1 MDRGMSIIRMFL
13 MVVFCI
19 QCTTIFAQQPGGGPE
34 GGGPEREPG
43 KEEPG
48 KEEPG
53 KEENV
58 RLTLNISPTSGGS
71 VTCDKEEL
79 KRNDTATF
87 VATANEGYRFVKW
100 RNGDRD
106 YSDQTTITIE
116 GLPRELRLTAVFELI
131 TYTINVSVNDE
142 NGGSVSSNIQG
153 NQFVP
158 SDTVTFTATPNCGYH
173 FSHWEGDAAD
183 VTEGNTIRMNGVTED
198 HSFTAV
204 FEKEEDYVPA
214 ISISEIMPCNLST
227 YMDSDYYN
235 FSGYIEFENSGTCRE
250 NLKSYT
256 ITHYKLKKK
265 GKYALKWEWEIQQ
278 DYYVESNSRNL
289 LWFDERYTD
298 EAGKGK
304 NNKNA
309 HSPYKLDTDGGY
321 IIISKEG
328 VIIDSVAYGKM
339 DAHVSF
345 GRDESG
351 AIGYMDPSPRQANN
365 QAFETLT
372 EDDRCEPVY
381 FSETGGIKE
390 GKFSLAL
397 SCDTKGA
404 KIYYT
409 INGSE
414 PNKTN
419 GILYD
424 SLISIEKNTCVRA
437 RAYHA
442 NKITSAITTH
452 SYIFSDDAH
461 EKCGGLT
468 IPIVS
473 LTVENT
479 YFYDDMIGIYTTGKN
494 GIQGDKD
501 CSGYGNYNQDW
512 QRPLNF
518 EYIVDGEQEVSREVE
533 SSIVGGCSITE
544 TVKSLSLKTSK
555 QTGREYYDYA
565 FFVSKPEINHKT
577 IHLRNGGT
585 DHRGLRFRDGIMQT
599 FAIGMNIDYQ
609 AYQPVA
615 YYLNGKYM
623 GLMNL
628 NERTNADYVESNYGI
643 DGDDIDL
650 VVISDQKGIYTSKG
664 DLEAYNELVDYL
676 SESNPEDENYFAGAC
691 ERMDMD
697 EYIDYQIIQQFM
709 VNMDWPGNNTKIWR
723 ERKEGSKFRWILF
736 DMDYGLGMN
745 NFKSYKTNMI
755 KWCQGENASY
765 NWATKK
771 DWMTKIF
778 ANLSKNTEFKKK
790 FYLRFMEQLETTFSQ
805 ERIATVFDSITTMI
819 DEEFCATKG
828 QTATNAAKS
837 IKEYAMNRPEVI
849 KEQLREFL
857 GDKAA
862 EELERGVTGESLSLA
877 NTISLYPTIVSDIVE
892 IHSGEEIE
900 SVRIVSLN
908 GITML
913 EEQVN
918 SSHYQKDLSALPAGI
933 YYVTINTAGTIQTK
947 KIIKAGAQSSPAL

>member
-13 MVVFCI
+13 MVLFCI

-106 YSDQTTITIE
+106 YSDQATITIE

-158 SDTVTFTATPNCGYH
+158 SDTVIFTAMPNCGYH
-173 FSHWEGDAAD
+173 FSHWEGDEAD
-183 VTEGNTIRMNGVTED
+183 ETEGNTIRMNGVTED

-204 FEKEEDYVPA
+204 FEKEDDYVPA

-235 FSGYIEFENSGTCRE
+235 FSGFVEFANSGTCRE

-298 EAGKGK
+298 EAGKNK
-304 NNKNA
+304 SNKNA

-328 VIIDSVAYGKM
+328 VVIDSIAYGPM
-339 DAHVSF
+339 DAHISF

-351 AIGYMDPSPRQANN
+351 AIGYMNPSPRQANN

-372 EDDRCEPVY
+372 EDDRCETVN

-390 GKFSLAL
+390 DEFNLAL
-397 SCDTKGA
+397 SCDTKGSE
-404 KIYYT
+404 IYYT
-409 INGSE
+409 LNGSE

-424 SLISIEKNTCVRA
+424 SLISIKKNTCVRA

-442 NKITSAITTH
+442 NKLASAITTH
-452 SYIFSDDAH
+452 SYIFSDDTH

-473 LTVENT
+473 LTVEND
-479 YFYDDMIGIYTTGKN
+479 YFYDDMIGIYVTGKN
-494 GIQGDKD
+494 GIQGDKN

-518 EYIVDGEQEVSREVE
+518 EYIVDGKQKVSREVE

-544 TVKSLSLKTSK
+544 TIKSLSLKTSK
-555 QTGREYYDYA
+555 QTGKEYYDYA
-565 FFVSKPEINHKT
+565 FFASKPEINHKT
-577 IHLRNGGT
+577 IHLRNGGS
-585 DHRGLRFRDGIMQT
+585 DHKGLRFRDGIMQT

-664 DLEAYNELVDYL
+664 DLEAYNELVDYI
-676 SESNPEDENYFAGAC
+676 SGSDPGDENYFAGAC

-736 DMDYGLGMN
+736 DMDYGLGLYN
-745 NFKSYKTNMI
+745 YKNYKTNMI
-755 KWCQGENASY
+755 KWCQGEDASY

-790 FYLRFMEQLETTFSQ
+790 FYLRFMEQLETTFFQ

-828 QTATNAAKS
+828 QTATSAAKS

-857 GDKAA
+857 GDKAI
-862 EELERGVTGESLSLA
+862 EEIEREQTGEALYLA
-877 NTISLYPTIVSDIVE
+877 NAISLYPHNVSDIVE
-892 IHSGEEIE
+892 IRSDEEIL
-900 SVRIVSLN
+900 SINIGSLS
-908 GITML
+908 GITLL

-918 SSHYQKDLSALPAGI
+918 NKHYKRDLSALPAGI
-933 YYVTINTAGTIQTK
+933 YYVTITTATTNK
-947 KIIKAGAQSSPAL
+947 TEKIIKQ

>member
-1 MDRGMSIIRMFL
+1 MSIIRMFL

-43 KEEPG
+43 REEPG
-48 KEEPG
+48 REEPG

-58 RLTLNISPTSGGS
+58 RLTLTISPTSGGS

-116 GLPRELRLTAVFELI
+116 GLPHELRLTAIFELI
-131 TYTINVSVNDE
+131 TYTINVSVSDE
-142 NGGSVSSNIQG
+142 NGGSVSSNKQG

-158 SDTVTFTATPNCGYH
+158 SDTVTFTATPNCGYQ
-173 FSHWEGDAAD
+173 FSHWEGDEAD
-183 VTEGNTIRMNGVTED
+183 VTEGNMIRMNGVTED

-204 FEKEEDYVPA
+204 FEKDSDYIPA

-235 FSGYIEFENSGTCRE
+235 FSGYMEFANNGTCRE

-278 DYYVESNSRNL
+278 DYYVESNSRKL
-289 LWFDERYTD
+289 MWFDERYTD
-298 EAGKGK
+298 ESAKSSK
-304 NNKNA
+304 KCD

-321 IIISKEG
+321 ILISKEG
-328 VIIDSVAYGKM
+328 ILIDSIAYGKM

-351 AIGYMDPSPRQANN
+351 EIGYMNPSPYKANN
-365 QAFETLT
+365 KAYPSLT
-372 EDDRCEPVY
+372 EEDRCEPVE
-381 FSETGGIKE
+381 FSEQGGIKE
-390 GKFSLAL
+390 SGFTLSL
-397 SCDTKGA
+397 SCWTQDA
-404 KIYYT
+404 EIYYT
-409 INGSE
+409 IDGKE
-414 PNKTN
+414 PTPTS
-419 GILYD
+419 GTLYTEP
-424 SLISIEKNTCVRA
+424 IQIEKNTCVRA

-442 NKITSAITTH
+442 NKIKSSISTH
-452 SYIFSDDAH
+452 SYIFSDEKH
-461 EKCGGLT
+461 EKCGGFN

-473 LTVENT
+473 LTVDND

-494 GIQGDKD
+494 GTQGDKD

-518 EYIVDGEQEVSREVE
+518 EYIVDGKQEVSREVE

-544 TVKSLSLKTSK
+544 TVKSLSLKSSK
-555 QTGREYYDYA
+555 QTGKEYYDYA
-565 FFVSKPEINHKT
+565 FFTSKPEINHKT

-585 DHRGLRFRDGIMQT
+585 DHRGIRFRDGIMQT

-628 NERTNADYVESNYGI
+628 NERTNADYVTSNYGI
-643 DGDDIDL
+643 DEDDIDL
-650 VVISDQKGIYTSKG
+650 VVISDQKGIYASKG

-676 SESNPEDENYFAGAC
+676 TSSDPEDENYFAGAC

-736 DMDYGLGMN
+736 DMDYGLGLN
-745 NFKSYKTNMI
+745 NFKNYKTNMI

-778 ANLSKNTEFKKK
+778 ANLSQNAEFKKK
-790 FYLRFMEQLETTFSQ
+790 FYNRFNEQLETTFSP
-805 ERIATVFDSITTMI
+805 EHITTVFDSITTMI
-819 DEEFCATKG
+819 DAEFCATKG
-828 QTATNAAKS
+828 QTATSASES
-837 IKEYAMNRPEVI
+837 IKEYALKRPDVI
-849 KEQLREFL
+849 EEQLKEYA
-857 GDKAA
+857 GDII
-862 EELERGVTGESLSLA
+862 T
-877 NTISLYPTIVSDIVE
+877 NTALTQSAHITLYPNIVTDKIGISSDERIETVKIVST
-892 IHSGEEIE
+892 SGIE
-900 SVRIVSLN
+900 L
-908 GITML
+908 L

-918 SSHYQKDLSALPAGI
+918 GTTYQRDLSGLPAGI
-933 YYVTINTAGTIQTK
+933 YYVTISTATSYQTE
-947 KIIKAGAQSSPAL
+947 KIIKQ

>member
-1 MDRGMSIIRMFL
+1 MSIIRMFL

-43 KEEPG
+43 REEPG

-58 RLTLNISPTSGGS
+58 RLTLTISPTSGGS

-116 GLPRELRLTAVFELI
+116 GLPHELRLTAIFELI

-142 NGGSVSSNIQG
+142 NGGSISSNKQG

-158 SDTVTFTATPNCGYH
+158 SDTVTFTATPNCGYQ
-173 FSHWEGDAAD
+173 FSHWEGDEAD
-183 VTEGNTIRMNGVTED
+183 VTEGNVIRMNGVTED

-204 FEKEEDYVPA
+204 FEKDSDYIPA

-235 FSGYIEFENSGTCRE
+235 FSGYMEFANNGTCRE

-278 DYYVESNSRNL
+278 DYYVESNSRKL
-289 LWFDERYTD
+289 MWFDERYTD
-298 EAGKGK
+298 ESAKSSK
-304 NNKNA
+304 KCD

-321 IIISKEG
+321 ILISKEG
-328 VIIDSVAYGKM
+328 ILIDSIAYRKM

-351 AIGYMDPSPRQANN
+351 EIGYMNPSPYKENDKAYPS
-365 QAFETLT
+365 LT
-372 EDDRCEPVY
+372 EEDRCEPVE
-381 FSETGGIKE
+381 FSEQGGIKE
-390 GKFSLAL
+390 SGFTLSL
-397 SCDTKGA
+397 SCWTQDA
-404 KIYYT
+404 EIYYT
-409 INGSE
+409 IDGKE
-414 PNKTN
+414 PTPTS
-419 GILYD
+419 GTLYTEP
-424 SLISIEKNTCVRA
+424 IQIEKNTCVRA

-442 NKITSAITTH
+442 NKIKSSISTH
-452 SYIFSDDAH
+452 SYIFSDEKH
-461 EKCGGLT
+461 EKCGGFN

-473 LTVENT
+473 LTVDND

-494 GIQGDKD
+494 GTQGDKD

-518 EYIVDGEQEVSREVE
+518 EYIVDGKQEVSREVE

-544 TVKSLSLKTSK
+544 TVKSLSLKSSK
-555 QTGREYYDYA
+555 QTGKEYYDYA
-565 FFVSKPEINHKT
+565 FFASKPEINHKT

-585 DHRGLRFRDGIMQT
+585 DHRGIRFRDGIMQT

-628 NERTNADYVESNYGI
+628 NERTNADYVTSNYGI
-643 DGDDIDL
+643 DEDDIDL
-650 VVISDQKGIYTSKG
+650 VVISDQKGIYASKG

-676 SESNPEDENYFAGAC
+676 TSSDPEDENYFAGAC

-736 DMDYGLGMN
+736 DMDYGLGLN
-745 NFKSYKTNMI
+745 NFKNYKTNMI

-778 ANLSKNTEFKKK
+778 ANLSQNAEFKKK
-790 FYLRFMEQLETTFSQ
+790 FYNRFNEQLETTFSP
-805 ERIATVFDSITTMI
+805 ERITTVFDSITTMI
-819 DEEFCATKG
+819 DAEFCATKG
-828 QTATNAAKS
+828 QTATSASES
-837 IKEYAMNRPEVI
+837 IKEYALKRPDVI
-849 KEQLREFL
+849 EEQLKEYA
-857 GDKAA
+857 GDII
-862 EELERGVTGESLSLA
+862 T
-877 NTISLYPTIVSDIVE
+877 NTALTQSAHITLYPNIVTDKIGISSDERIETVKIVST
-892 IHSGEEIE
+892 SGIE
-900 SVRIVSLN
+900 L
-908 GITML
+908 L

-918 SSHYQKDLSALPAGI
+918 GTTYQRDLSGLPAGI
-933 YYVTINTAGTIQTK
+933 YYVTISTATSYQTE
-947 KIIKAGAQSSPAL
+947 KIIKQ

>member
-1 MDRGMSIIRMFL
+1 MSIIRMFL

-34 GGGPEREPG
+34 DGGPEREPG

-58 RLTLNISPTSGGS
+58 RLTLTISPTSGGS

-116 GLPRELRLTAVFELI
+116 GLPHELRLTAVFELI

-142 NGGSVSSNIQG
+142 NGGSISSNKQG

-158 SDTVTFTATPNCGYH
+158 SDTVTFTATPNCGYQ
-173 FSHWEGDAAD
+173 FSHWEGDEAD
-183 VTEGNTIRMNGVTED
+183 ETEGNTIRMNGVTED

-204 FEKEEDYVPA
+204 FEKDSDYVPA

-235 FSGYIEFENSGTCRE
+235 FSGYMEFANNGTCRE

-278 DYYVESNSRNL
+278 DYYVESNSHNL
-289 LWFDERYTD
+289 MWFDERYTD
-298 EAGKGK
+298 ESAKSSK
-304 NNKNA
+304 KCDHA
-309 HSPYKLDTDGGY
+309 PYKLDSDGGY

-328 VIIDSVAYGKM
+328 ILIDSIAYGKM

-345 GRDESG
+345 GRDGSG
-351 AIGYMDPSPRQANN
+351 EIGYMDPSPYKSNN
-365 QAFETLT
+365 KAYSSLT
-372 EDDRCEPVY
+372 EEERCEPVE
-381 FSETGGIKE
+381 FSEQGGIKE
-390 GKFSLAL
+390 SGFTLAL
-397 SCDTKGA
+397 SCWTQDA
-404 KIYYT
+404 EIYYT
-409 INGSE
+409 LDGKE
-414 PNKTN
+414 PTLSS
-419 GILYD
+419 GTLYTEP
-424 SLISIEKNTCVRA
+424 IQIEKNTCVRA
-437 RAYHA
+437 CAYHA
-442 NKITSAITTH
+442 NKIRSSISTH
-452 SYIFSDDAH
+452 SYIFSDEKH
-461 EKCGGLT
+461 ENCGGFN

-473 LTVENT
+473 LTVDND

-494 GIQGDKD
+494 GTQGDKD

-518 EYIVDGEQEVSREVE
+518 EYIVDGKQEVSREVE

-544 TVKSLSLKTSK
+544 TVKSLSLKSSK
-555 QTGREYYDYA
+555 QTGKEYYDYA
-565 FFVSKPEINHKT
+565 FFASKPEINHKT

-585 DHRGLRFRDGIMQT
+585 DHRGIRFRDGIMQT

-628 NERTNADYVESNYGI
+628 NERTNADYVTSNYGI
-643 DGDDIDL
+643 DEDDIDL
-650 VVISDQKGIYTSKG
+650 VVISDQKGIYASKG

-676 SESNPEDENYFAGAC
+676 TSSDPEDENYFAGAC

-736 DMDYGLGMN
+736 DMDYGLGLN
-745 NFKSYKTNMI
+745 NFKNYKTNMI

-778 ANLSKNTEFKKK
+778 ANLNQNAEFKKK
-790 FYLRFMEQLETTFSQ
+790 FYNRFNEQLETTFSP
-805 ERIATVFDSITTMI
+805 EHITTVFDSITTMI
-819 DEEFCATKG
+819 DAEFCATKG
-828 QTATNAAKS
+828 QTATSASES
-837 IKEYAMNRPEVI
+837 IKEYALKRPDVI
-849 KEQLREFL
+849 EEQLKEYA
-857 GDKAA
+857 GDII
-862 EELERGVTGESLSLA
+862 T
-877 NTISLYPTIVSDIVE
+877 NTALTQSAHITLYPNIVTDKIGISSDERIETVKIVST
-892 IHSGEEIE
+892 SGIE
-900 SVRIVSLN
+900 L
-908 GITML
+908 L

-918 SSHYQKDLSALPAGI
+918 GTTYQRDLSGLPAGI
-933 YYVTINTAGTIQTK
+933 YYVTISTATSYQTE
-947 KIIKAGAQSSPAL
+947 KIIKQ

>member
-1 MDRGMSIIRMFL
+1 MSIIRMFL
-13 MVVFCI
+13 MVLFCI

-34 GGGPEREPG
+34 DGGPEREPG

-58 RLTLNISPTSGGS
+58 RLTLTISPTSGGN

-116 GLPRELRLTAVFELI
+116 GLPHELRLTAVFELI

-142 NGGSVSSNIQG
+142 NGGSISSNKQG

-158 SDTVTFTATPNCGYH
+158 SDTVTFTATPNCGYQ
-173 FSHWEGDAAD
+173 FSHWEGDEAD
-183 VTEGNTIRMNGVTED
+183 ETEGNTIRMNGVTED

-204 FEKEEDYVPA
+204 FEKDSDYVPA

-235 FSGYIEFENSGTCRE
+235 FSGYMEFANNGTCRE

-278 DYYVESNSRNL
+278 DYYVESNSHNL
-289 LWFDERYTD
+289 MWFDERYTD
-298 EAGKGK
+298 ESAKSSK
-304 NNKNA
+304 KCDHA
-309 HSPYKLDTDGGY
+309 PYKLDSDGGY
-321 IIISKEG
+321 ILISKEG

-351 AIGYMDPSPRQANN
+351 EIGYMDPSPYKSNN
-365 QAFETLT
+365 KAYSSLT
-372 EDDRCEPVY
+372 EEERCEPVE
-381 FSETGGIKE
+381 FSEQGGIKE
-390 GKFSLAL
+390 SGFTLAL
-397 SCDTKGA
+397 SCWTQDA
-404 KIYYT
+404 EIYYT
-409 INGSE
+409 LDGKE
-414 PNKTN
+414 PTLSS
-419 GILYD
+419 GTLYTEP
-424 SLISIEKNTCVRA
+424 IQIEKNTCVRA
-437 RAYHA
+437 CAYHA
-442 NKITSAITTH
+442 NKIRSSISTH
-452 SYIFSDDAH
+452 SYIFSDEKH
-461 EKCGGLT
+461 ENCGGFN

-473 LTVENT
+473 LTVDND

-501 CSGYGNYNQDW
+501 CSGYGNYNRDW

-518 EYIVDGEQEVSREVE
+518 EYIVDGKQEVSREVE

-555 QTGREYYDYA
+555 QTGKEYYDYA
-565 FFVSKPEINHKT
+565 FFASKPEINHKT
-577 IHLRNGGT
+577 IHLRNGGS
-585 DHRGLRFRDGIMQT
+585 DHKGLRFRDGIMQT

-628 NERTNADYVESNYGI
+628 NERTNADYVTSNYGI
-643 DGDDIDL
+643 DEDDIDL
-650 VVISDQKGIYTSKG
+650 VVISDQKGIYASKG

-676 SESNPEDENYFAGAC
+676 TSSDPKDENYFAGAC

-736 DMDYGLGMN
+736 DMDYGLGLYN
-745 NFKSYKTNMI
+745 YKDYKTNMI

-778 ANLSKNTEFKKK
+778 ANLSQNTEFKKK
-790 FYLRFMEQLETTFSQ
+790 FYNRFNEQLETTFSP
-805 ERIATVFDSITTMI
+805 ERITTVFDSITTMI
-819 DEEFCATKG
+819 DAEFCATKG
-828 QTATNAAKS
+828 KTATSASES
-837 IKEYAMNRPEVI
+837 IKEYALKRPNVI
-849 KEQLREFL
+849 EEQLKEYA
-857 GDKAA
+857 GDIII
-862 EELERGVTGESLSLA
+862 T
-877 NTISLYPTIVSDIVE
+877 NTALTQSAHITLYPNIVTDKIDISSDERIETVKIVST
-892 IHSGEEIE
+892 SGIK
-900 SVRIVSLN
+900 IF
-908 GITML
+908 

-918 SSHYQKDLSALPAGI
+918 GTTYQRDLSGLPTGI
-933 YYVTINTAGTIQTK
+933 YYVTISTATSYQTE
-947 KIIKAGAQSSPAL
+947 KIIKQ

>member
-43 KEEPG
+43 REEPG

-58 RLTLNISPTSGGS
+58 RLTLTISPTSGGS

-116 GLPRELRLTAVFELI
+116 GLPHELRLTAIFELI

-142 NGGSVSSNIQG
+142 NGGSISSNKQG

-158 SDTVTFTATPNCGYH
+158 SDTVTFTATPNCGYQ
-173 FSHWEGDAAD
+173 FSHWEGDEAD
-183 VTEGNTIRMNGVTED
+183 VTEGNVIRMNGVTED

-204 FEKEEDYVPA
+204 FEKDSDYIPA

-235 FSGYIEFENSGTCRE
+235 FSGYMEFANNGTCRE

-278 DYYVESNSRNL
+278 DYYVESNSRKL
-289 LWFDERYTD
+289 MWFDERYTD
-298 EAGKGK
+298 ESAKSSK
-304 NNKNA
+304 KCD

-321 IIISKEG
+321 ILISKEG
-328 VIIDSVAYGKM
+328 ILIDSIAYRKM

-351 AIGYMDPSPRQANN
+351 EIGYMNPSPYKENDKAYPS
-365 QAFETLT
+365 LT
-372 EDDRCEPVY
+372 EEDRCEPVE
-381 FSETGGIKE
+381 FSEQGGIKE
-390 GKFSLAL
+390 SGFTLSL
-397 SCDTKGA
+397 SCWTQDA
-404 KIYYT
+404 EIYYT
-409 INGSE
+409 IDGKE
-414 PNKTN
+414 PTPTS
-419 GILYD
+419 GTLYTEP
-424 SLISIEKNTCVRA
+424 IQIEKNTCVRA

-442 NKITSAITTH
+442 NKIKSSISTH
-452 SYIFSDDAH
+452 SYIFSDEKH
-461 EKCGGLT
+461 EKCGGFN

-473 LTVENT
+473 LTVDND

-494 GIQGDKD
+494 GTQGDKD

-518 EYIVDGEQEVSREVE
+518 EYIVDGKQEVSREVE

-544 TVKSLSLKTSK
+544 TVKSLSLKSSK
-555 QTGREYYDYA
+555 QTGKEYYDYA
-565 FFVSKPEINHKT
+565 FFASKPEINHKT

-585 DHRGLRFRDGIMQT
+585 DHRGIRFRDGIMQT

-628 NERTNADYVESNYGI
+628 NERTNADYVTSNYGI
-643 DGDDIDL
+643 DEDDIDL
-650 VVISDQKGIYTSKG
+650 VVISDQKGIYASKG

-676 SESNPEDENYFAGAC
+676 TSSDPEDENYFAGAC

-736 DMDYGLGMN
+736 DMDYGLGLN
-745 NFKSYKTNMI
+745 NFKNYKTNMI

-778 ANLSKNTEFKKK
+778 ANLSQNAEFKKK
-790 FYLRFMEQLETTFSQ
+790 FYNRFNEQLETTFSP
-805 ERIATVFDSITTMI
+805 ERITTVFDSITTMI
-819 DEEFCATKG
+819 DAEFCATKG
-828 QTATNAAKS
+828 QTATSASES
-837 IKEYAMNRPEVI
+837 IKEYALKRPDVI
-849 KEQLREFL
+849 EEQLKEYA
-857 GDKAA
+857 GDII
-862 EELERGVTGESLSLA
+862 T
-877 NTISLYPTIVSDIVE
+877 NTALTQSAHITLYPNIVTDKIGISSDERIETVKIVST
-892 IHSGEEIE
+892 SGIE
-900 SVRIVSLN
+900 L
-908 GITML
+908 L

-918 SSHYQKDLSALPAGI
+918 GTTYQRDLSGLPAGI
-933 YYVTINTAGTIQTK
+933 YYVTISTATSYQTE
-947 KIIKAGAQSSPAL
+947 KIIKQ

>member
-1 MDRGMSIIRMFL
+1 MSIIRMFL

-43 KEEPG
+43 REEPG

-58 RLTLNISPTSGGS
+58 RLTLTISPTSGGS

-116 GLPRELRLTAVFELI
+116 GLPHELRLTAIFELI

-142 NGGSVSSNIQG
+142 NGGSISSNKQG

-158 SDTVTFTATPNCGYH
+158 SDTVTFTATPNCGYQ
-173 FSHWEGDAAD
+173 FSHWEGDEAD
-183 VTEGNTIRMNGVTED
+183 VTEGNVIRMNGVTED

-204 FEKEEDYVPA
+204 FEKDSDYIPA

-235 FSGYIEFENSGTCRE
+235 FSGYMEFANNGTCRE

-278 DYYVESNSRNL
+278 DYYVESNSRKL
-289 LWFDERYTD
+289 MWFDERYTD
-298 EAGKGK
+298 ESAKSSK
-304 NNKNA
+304 KCD

-321 IIISKEG
+321 ILISKEG
-328 VIIDSVAYGKM
+328 ILIDSIAYGKM

-351 AIGYMDPSPRQANN
+351 EIGYMNPSPYKTNDKAYPS
-365 QAFETLT
+365 LT
-372 EDDRCEPVY
+372 EEDRCEPVE
-381 FSETGGIKE
+381 FSEQGGIKE
-390 GKFSLAL
+390 SEFTLSL
-397 SCDTKGA
+397 SCWTQDA
-404 KIYYT
+404 EIYYT
-409 INGSE
+409 IDGKE
-414 PNKTN
+414 PTPTS
-419 GILYD
+419 GTLYTEP
-424 SLISIEKNTCVRA
+424 IQIEKNTCVRA

-442 NKITSAITTH
+442 NKIKSSISTH
-452 SYIFSDDAH
+452 SYIFSDEKH
-461 EKCGGLT
+461 EKCGGFN

-473 LTVENT
+473 LTVDND

-494 GIQGDKD
+494 GTQGDKD

-518 EYIVDGEQEVSREVE
+518 EYIVDGKQEVSREVE

-544 TVKSLSLKTSK
+544 TVKSLSLKSSK
-555 QTGREYYDYA
+555 QTGKEYYDYA
-565 FFVSKPEINHKT
+565 FFASKPEINHKT

-585 DHRGLRFRDGIMQT
+585 DHRGIRFRDGIMQT

-628 NERTNADYVESNYGI
+628 NERTNADYVTSNYGI
-643 DGDDIDL
+643 DEDDIDL
-650 VVISDQKGIYTSKG
+650 VVISDQKGIYASKG

-676 SESNPEDENYFAGAC
+676 TSSDPEDENYFAGAC

-736 DMDYGLGMN
+736 DMDYGLGLN
-745 NFKSYKTNMI
+745 NFKNYKTNMI

-778 ANLSKNTEFKKK
+778 ANLSQNAEFKKK
-790 FYLRFMEQLETTFSQ
+790 FYNRFNEQLETTFSP
-805 ERIATVFDSITTMI
+805 EHITTVFDSITTMI
-819 DEEFCATKG
+819 DAEFCATKG
-828 QTATNAAKS
+828 QTATSASES
-837 IKEYAMNRPEVI
+837 IKEYALKRPDVI
-849 KEQLREFL
+849 EEQLKEYA
-857 GDKAA
+857 GDII
-862 EELERGVTGESLSLA
+862 T
-877 NTISLYPTIVSDIVE
+877 NTALTQSAHITLYPNIVTDKIGISSDERIETVKIVST
-892 IHSGEEIE
+892 SGIE
-900 SVRIVSLN
+900 L
-908 GITML
+908 L

-918 SSHYQKDLSALPAGI
+918 GTTYQRDLSGLPAGI
-933 YYVTINTAGTIQTK
+933 YYVTISTATSYQTE
-947 KIIKAGAQSSPAL
+947 KIIKQ

>member
-58 RLTLNISPTSGGS
+58 RLNLTISPTSGGS

-100 RNGDRD
+100 RSGDRD
-106 YSDQTTITIE
+106 YSDQATITIE
-116 GLPRELRLTAVFELI
+116 GLPRELRLTAIFELI
-131 TYTINVSVNDE
+131 TYTINVSVSDE
-142 NGGSVSSNIQG
+142 NGGSISSNKQG

-173 FSHWEGDAAD
+173 FSHWEGDEAD

-204 FEKEEDYVPA
+204 FEKESDYVPA

-235 FSGYIEFENSGTCRE
+235 FSGFVEFANSGTCRE

-265 GKYALKWEWEIQQ
+265 GKYSLKWEWEIQQ
-278 DYYVESNSRNL
+278 DYYVEPESRNL
-289 LWFDERYTD
+289 LWFDGQYT
-298 EAGKGK
+298 GKADK
-304 NNKNA
+304 NSKNA
-309 HSPYKLDTDGGY
+309 HSPYKLDADGGY
-321 IIISKEG
+321 ILISSREG
-328 VIIDSVAYGKM
+328 VIIDSIAYGKM

-351 AIGYMDPSPRQANN
+351 TIGYMDPSPRQANS

-372 EDDRCEPVY
+372 EDDRCVTVD

-390 GKFSLAL
+390 GAFKLAL
-397 SCDTKGA
+397 TCDTKGA
-404 KIYYT
+404 EIYYT
-409 INGSE
+409 IDGSE
-414 PNKTN
+414 PNKTT
-419 GILYD
+419 GTRYD
-424 SLISIEKNTCVRA
+424 SLISIGKNTCVRA
-437 RAYHA
+437 RAFHA
-442 NKITSAITTH
+442 NKLTSAITTH
-452 SYIFSDDAH
+452 SYIFSDDTH

-473 LTVENT
+473 LTVEND
-479 YFYDDMIGIYTTGKN
+479 YFYDDMIGIYITGKN
-494 GIQGDKD
+494 GIQGDKN

-518 EYIVDGEQEVSREVE
+518 EYIVDGKQEVSREVE

-544 TVKSLSLKTSK
+544 TIKSLSLKTSK
-555 QTGREYYDYA
+555 QTGKEYYDYA
-565 FFVSKPEINHKT
+565 FFASKPDINHKT
-577 IHLRNGGT
+577 IHLRNGGS
-585 DHRGLRFRDGIMQT
+585 DHKGLRFRDGIMQT

-628 NERTNADYVESNYGI
+628 NERTNADYVTSNYGI
-643 DGDDIDL
+643 DEDDIDL
-650 VVISDQKGIYTSKG
+650 VVISDQKGIYASKG
-664 DLEAYNELVDYL
+664 DVEAYNELVDYL
-676 SESNPEDENYFAGAC
+676 SGSAPEDENYFAGAC

-736 DMDYGLGMN
+736 DMDYGLGLYN
-745 NFKSYKTNMI
+745 YKNYKTNMI
-755 KWCQGENASY
+755 KWCQGEDASY

-778 ANLSKNTEFKKK
+778 ANLSKNPEFKKK

-828 QTATNAAKS
+828 QTATSAAKS

-900 SVRIVSLN
+900 SVRIVSLS
-908 GITML
+908 GIAML

-947 KIIKAGAQSSPAL
+947 KIIKAGAKSSPAL

>member
-1 MDRGMSIIRMFL
+1 MSIIRMFL

-58 RLTLNISPTSGGS
+58 RLNLTISPTSGGS

-100 RNGDRD
+100 RSGDRD
-106 YSDQTTITIE
+106 YSDQATITIE
-116 GLPRELRLTAVFELI
+116 GLPHELRLTAIFELI
-131 TYTINVSVNDE
+131 TYTINVSVSDE
-142 NGGSVSSNIQG
+142 NGGSVSSNKQG

-158 SDTVTFTATPNCGYH
+158 SDTVTFTATPNCGYQ
-173 FSHWEGDAAD
+173 FSHWEGDEAD
-183 VTEGNTIRMNGVTED
+183 VTEGNVIRMNGVTED

-204 FEKEEDYVPA
+204 FEKDSDYIPA

-235 FSGYIEFENSGTCRE
+235 FSGYMEFANNGTCRE

-278 DYYVESNSRNL
+278 DYYVESNSRKL
-289 LWFDERYTD
+289 MWFDERYTD
-298 EAGKGK
+298 ESAKSSK
-304 NNKNA
+304 KCD

-321 IIISKEG
+321 ILISKEG
-328 VIIDSVAYGKM
+328 ILIDSIAYGKM

-351 AIGYMDPSPRQANN
+351 EIGYMNPSPYKTNN
-365 QAFETLT
+365 KAYPSLT
-372 EDDRCEPVY
+372 EEDRCEPVE
-381 FSETGGIKE
+381 FSEQGGIKE
-390 GKFSLAL
+390 SGFTLSL
-397 SCDTKGA
+397 SCWTQDA
-404 KIYYT
+404 EIYYT
-409 INGSE
+409 IDGKE
-414 PNKTN
+414 PTPTS
-419 GILYD
+419 GTLYTEP
-424 SLISIEKNTCVRA
+424 IQIEKNTCVRA

-442 NKITSAITTH
+442 NKIKSSISTH
-452 SYIFSDDAH
+452 SYIFSDEKH
-461 EKCGGLT
+461 EKCGGFN

-473 LTVENT
+473 LTVDND

-494 GIQGDKD
+494 GTQGDKD

-518 EYIVDGEQEVSREVE
+518 EYIVDGKQEVSREVE

-544 TVKSLSLKTSK
+544 TVKSLSLKSSK
-555 QTGREYYDYA
+555 QTGKEYYDYA
-565 FFVSKPEINHKT
+565 FFASKPEINHKT

-585 DHRGLRFRDGIMQT
+585 DHRGIRFRDGIMQT

-628 NERTNADYVESNYGI
+628 NERTNADYVTSNYGI
-643 DGDDIDL
+643 DEDDIDL
-650 VVISDQKGIYTSKG
+650 VVISDQKGIYASKG

-676 SESNPEDENYFAGAC
+676 TSSDPEDENYFAGAC

-736 DMDYGLGMN
+736 DMDYGLGLN
-745 NFKSYKTNMI
+745 NFKNYKTNMI

-778 ANLSKNTEFKKK
+778 ANLSQNAEFKKK
-790 FYLRFMEQLETTFSQ
+790 FYNRFNEQLETTFSP
-805 ERIATVFDSITTMI
+805 EHITTVFDSITTMI
-819 DEEFCATKG
+819 DAEFCATKG
-828 QTATNAAKS
+828 QTATSASES
-837 IKEYAMNRPEVI
+837 IKEYALKRPDVI
-849 KEQLREFL
+849 EEQLKEYA
-857 GDKAA
+857 GDII
-862 EELERGVTGESLSLA
+862 T
-877 NTISLYPTIVSDIVE
+877 NTALTQSAHITLYPNIVTDKIGISSDERIETVKIVST
-892 IHSGEEIE
+892 SGIE
-900 SVRIVSLN
+900 L
-908 GITML
+908 L

-918 SSHYQKDLSALPAGI
+918 GTTYQRDLSGLPAGI
-933 YYVTINTAGTIQTK
+933 YYVTISTATSYQTE
-947 KIIKAGAQSSPAL
+947 KIIKQ

>member
-1 MDRGMSIIRMFL
+1 MSIIRMFL
-13 MVVFCI
+13 MVLFCI

-106 YSDQTTITIE
+106 YSDQATITIE

-131 TYTINVSVNDE
+131 TYTINVSVNNE

-173 FSHWEGDAAD
+173 FSHWEGDEAD

-204 FEKEEDYVPA
+204 FEKEDDYVPA

-235 FSGYIEFENSGTCRE
+235 FSGFVEFANSGTCRE

-265 GKYALKWEWEIQQ
+265 GTYSLKWEWEIEQ
-278 DYYVESNSRNL
+278 DYYVEPNSRNL
-289 LWFDERYTD
+289 LWFDERYTG

-304 NNKNA
+304 NGKNT

-328 VIIDSVAYGKM
+328 IVIDSIAYGKM
-339 DAHVSF
+339 DAHISF

-365 QAFETLT
+365 QTFETLT
-372 EDDRCEPVY
+372 EDDRCETVN

-397 SCDTKGA
+397 SCVTKGA
-404 KIYYT
+404 EIYYT
-409 INGSE
+409 TNGSE
-414 PNKTN
+414 PSKTN

-437 RAYHA
+437 RAYHD
-442 NKITSAITTH
+442 NMLTSAITTH
-452 SYIFSDDAH
+452 SYIFSDEAH

-468 IPIVS
+468 IPVVS
-473 LTVENT
+473 LTVENA

-518 EYIVDGEQEVSREVE
+518 EYIVDGKQEVSREVE
-533 SSIVGGCSITE
+533 SAIVGGCSITE
-544 TVKSLSLKTSK
+544 TIKSLSLKTSK
-555 QTGREYYDYA
+555 QTGKEYYDYA
-565 FFVSKPEINHKT
+565 FFASKPEINHKT
-577 IHLRNGGT
+577 IHLRNGGS
-585 DHRGLRFRDGIMQT
+585 DHKGLRFRDGIMQT

-643 DGDDIDL
+643 DGDNIDL
-650 VVISDQKGIYTSKG
+650 VVISDQKGIYASKG

-676 SESNPEDENYFAGAC
+676 SESDPKDENYFAGAC

-723 ERKEGSKFRWILF
+723 KRKEGSKFRWILF
-736 DMDYGLGMN
+736 DMDYGLGLF
-745 NFKSYKTNMI
+745 NFKDYKTNMI
-755 KWCQGENASY
+755 KWCQGGNASY
-765 NWATKK
+765 NWAIKK

-778 ANLSKNTEFKKK
+778 ANLSKNPEFKQK
-790 FYLRFMEQLETTFSQ
+790 FYNRFMEQLETTFSQ

-828 QTATNAAKS
+828 QSATSAAKS

-849 KEQLREFL
+849 KEQLKEFIGDQGKEGRET
-857 GDKAA
+857 
-862 EELERGVTGESLSLA
+862 TGEALTQS
-877 NTISLYPTIVSDIVE
+877 NMIILYPSIVSDIVGIRSDE
-892 IHSGEEIE
+892 RIE
-900 SVRIVSLN
+900 SVSIGTLN
-908 GITML
+908 GITL
-913 EEQVN
+913 IEEQVN
-918 SSHYQKDLSALPAGI
+918 STHYRRDLSSLPAGI
-933 YYVTINTAGTIQTK
+933 YYVTITTATTY
-947 KIIKAGAQSSPAL
+947 KIEKFIKQ

>member
-1 MDRGMSIIRMFL
+1 MSIIRMFL

-43 KEEPG
+43 REEPG

-58 RLTLNISPTSGGS
+58 RLTLTISPTSGGS

-116 GLPRELRLTAVFELI
+116 GLPHELRLTAIFELI

-142 NGGSVSSNIQG
+142 NGGSISSNKQG

-158 SDTVTFTATPNCGYH
+158 SDTVTFTATPNCGYQ
-173 FSHWEGDAAD
+173 FSHWEGDEAD
-183 VTEGNTIRMNGVTED
+183 VTEGNVIRMNGVTED

-204 FEKEEDYVPA
+204 FEKDSDYIPA

-235 FSGYIEFENSGTCRE
+235 FSGYMEFANNGTCRE

-278 DYYVESNSRNL
+278 DYYVESNSRKL
-289 LWFDERYTD
+289 MWFDERYTD
-298 EAGKGK
+298 ESAKSSK
-304 NNKNA
+304 KCD

-321 IIISKEG
+321 ILISKEG
-328 VIIDSVAYGKM
+328 ILIDSIAYGKM

-351 AIGYMDPSPRQANN
+351 EIGYMNPSPYKENDKAYPS
-365 QAFETLT
+365 LT
-372 EDDRCEPVY
+372 EEERCEPVE
-381 FSETGGIKE
+381 FSEQGGIKE
-390 GKFSLAL
+390 SEFTLSL
-397 SCDTKGA
+397 SCWTQDA
-404 KIYYT
+404 EIYYT
-409 INGSE
+409 IDGKE
-414 PNKTN
+414 PTPTS
-419 GILYD
+419 GTLYTEP
-424 SLISIEKNTCVRA
+424 IQIEKNTCVRA

-442 NKITSAITTH
+442 NKIKSSISTH
-452 SYIFSDDAH
+452 SYIFSDEKH
-461 EKCGGLT
+461 EKCGGFN

-473 LTVENT
+473 LTVDND

-494 GIQGDKD
+494 GTQGDKD

-518 EYIVDGEQEVSREVE
+518 EYIVDGKQEVSREVE

-544 TVKSLSLKTSK
+544 TVKSLSLKSSK
-555 QTGREYYDYA
+555 QTGKEYYDYA
-565 FFVSKPEINHKT
+565 FFASKPEINHKT

-585 DHRGLRFRDGIMQT
+585 DHRGIRFRDGIMQT

-628 NERTNADYVESNYGI
+628 NERTNADYVTSNYGI
-643 DGDDIDL
+643 DEDDIDL
-650 VVISDQKGIYTSKG
+650 VVISDQKGIYASKG

-676 SESNPEDENYFAGAC
+676 TSSDPEDENYFAGAC

-736 DMDYGLGMN
+736 DMDYGLGLN
-745 NFKSYKTNMI
+745 NFKNYKTNMI

-778 ANLSKNTEFKKK
+778 ANLSQNAEFKKK
-790 FYLRFMEQLETTFSQ
+790 FYNRFNEQLETTFSP
-805 ERIATVFDSITTMI
+805 EHITTVFDSITTMI
-819 DEEFCATKG
+819 DAEFCATKG
-828 QTATNAAKS
+828 QTATSASES
-837 IKEYAMNRPEVI
+837 IKEYALKRPDVI
-849 KEQLREFL
+849 EEQLKEYA
-857 GDKAA
+857 GDII
-862 EELERGVTGESLSLA
+862 T
-877 NTISLYPTIVSDIVE
+877 NTALTQSAHITLYPNIVTDKIGISSDERIETVKIVST
-892 IHSGEEIE
+892 SGIE
-900 SVRIVSLN
+900 L
-908 GITML
+908 L

-918 SSHYQKDLSALPAGI
+918 GTTYQRDLSGLPAGI
-933 YYVTINTAGTIQTK
+933 YYVTISTATSYQTE
-947 KIIKAGAQSSPAL
+947 KIIKQ